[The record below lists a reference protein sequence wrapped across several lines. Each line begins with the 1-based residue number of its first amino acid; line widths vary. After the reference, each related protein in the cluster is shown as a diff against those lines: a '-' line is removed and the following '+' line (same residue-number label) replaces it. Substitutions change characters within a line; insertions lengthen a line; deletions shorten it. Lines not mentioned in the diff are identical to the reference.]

1 MSKDV
6 SAPVSKGVSVIQ
18 DALGTLPNTPGVYR
32 MLNTAG
38 DVLYVGKAK
47 SLKKRVAS
55 YTQPNRLS
63 IRIARMVNETASMA
77 FIGTHTE
84 AEALL
89 LESNLIKQYKP
100 RFNILL
106 RDDKSFPYIHLTS
119 EHAFPRVVKHRG
131 AKGKSGEF
139 FGPFASAWAVNQTL
153 TTLQRAFKLRPCR
166 DTIFEG
172 RTRPCLQYQI
182 KRCSAPCVDRI
193 SQEDYA
199 LSVAE
204 ARAFLKGNS
213 KAIQEKFA
221 ERMQMASDALAFED
235 AAEYRDR
242 IRALTGIQARQDI
255 NPAGV
260 QDADVVALHQEGG
273 QTCVEIFLFRAGMS
287 AGNRS
292 YFPSHAKDE
301 TGPEVLE
308 AFLGQFYARTPP
320 PRTVI
325 LSEDIPNR
333 DLIVEALALRADR
346 KVIVEVPSRGTKR
359 TLVTRAIANARDALA
374 RRVAEN
380 ANQRRLLEGLAER
393 LGLDGAPERVEIYD
407 NSHVQGTNA
416 VGGMVVAGPM
426 GLMKAAYRKYT
437 IKGARKKN
445 ETDASS
451 DGYEPGD
458 DYAMMREVL
467 TRRFSRA
474 MREDPERDRGQ
485 WPDLIVIDGGRG
497 QLSVAHEVFD
507 ELGISDVAICSVAK
521 GPDRN
526 AGKERIFMRGREPL
540 SLDSRDPIL
549 YFIQRL
555 RDEAHRFA
563 IGAHRAKR
571 SKAILDSP
579 LDGIPGVGSNRKRA
593 LLHHF
598 GSAKAVSAAGVQ
610 DLIAVNGVSQQ
621 LAQKIYDWFHA
632 DL

>member
-1 MSKDV
+1 MSEKSVTSVNKGAAVIKDAV
-6 SAPVSKGVSVIQ
+6 A
-18 DALGTLPNTPGVYR
+18 TLPSTPGVYR
-32 MLNTAG
+32 MINASG

-47 SLKKRVAS
+47 SLKKRVTS

-63 IRIARMVNETASMA
+63 IRIARMIGETSSMA

-100 RFNILL
+100 RYNILL
-106 RDDKSFPYIHLTS
+106 RDDKSFPYILLTS
-119 EHAFPRVVKHRG
+119 DHAYPRVVKHRG
-131 AKGKSGEF
+131 AKAKSGEF

-193 SQEDYA
+193 SEEDYA

-204 ARAFLKGNS
+204 ARAFLKGDS
-213 KAIQEKFA
+213 QAIQQRFSA
-221 ERMQMASDALAFED
+221 QMQAASDALEFEE

-255 NPAGV
+255 NPAGI
-260 QDADVVALHQEGG
+260 QDADVIALHQSAG
-273 QTCVEIFLFRAGMS
+273 QTCVEVFLFRAGMS

-292 YFPSHAKDE
+292 YFPSHAKEE
-301 TGPEVLE
+301 TSAEILE
-308 AFLGQFYARTPP
+308 AFIGQFYARTPP

-325 LSEDIPNR
+325 LSETIPH
-333 DLIVEALALRADR
+333 DELITEALTLRAER
-346 KVIVEVPSRGTKR
+346 KVDIVIPMRGTKR
-359 TLVTRAIANARDALA
+359 TLVARAMSNARDALA
-374 RRVAEN
+374 RRMAEN
-380 ANQRRLLEGLAER
+380 ANQRRLLEGLSER
-393 LGLDGAPERVEIYD
+393 LGLEGAPERIEVYD
-407 NSHVQGTNA
+407 NSHVQGANA
-416 VGGMVVAGPM
+416 VGAMIVAGPM
-426 GLMKAAYRKYT
+426 GLTKAAYRKYT
-437 IKGARKKN
+437 IKGARKKD
-445 ETDASS
+445 EPVTTE
-451 DGYEPGD
+451 GFEPGD

-474 MREDPERDRGQ
+474 LREDPERDRGQ
-485 WPDLIVIDGGRG
+485 WPDLIIIDGGKG
-497 QLSVAHEVFD
+497 QLSITHDVFE
-507 ELGISDVAICSVAK
+507 ELGVSDVAVCAVAK

-526 AGKERIFMRGREPL
+526 AGRERIFMQGKPPI
-540 SLDSRDPIL
+540 SLEERDPVL

-563 IGAHRAKR
+563 IGTHRAKR
-571 SKAILDSP
+571 SKAIQASP
-579 LDGIPGVGSNRKRA
+579 LDSIPGVGARRKRS

-598 GSAKAVSAAGVQ
+598 GSAKAVSAAGTQ
-610 DLIAVNGVSQQ
+610 DLAAVEGVSQQ

-632 DL
+632 DT